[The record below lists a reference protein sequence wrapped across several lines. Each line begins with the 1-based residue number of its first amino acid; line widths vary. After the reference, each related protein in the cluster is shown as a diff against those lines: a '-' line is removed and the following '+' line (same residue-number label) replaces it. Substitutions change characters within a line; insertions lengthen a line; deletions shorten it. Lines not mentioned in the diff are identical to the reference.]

1 MSVGRMLV
9 VAATLLAPLAHA
21 AVDVDALWNYA
32 DPAATETRLRDAL
45 GTASGDD
52 ALVLRT
58 QIARTFS
65 LRNRFDEAHRE
76 LDAIEPA
83 LVAAGVEPRV
93 RAWLERGRTLR
104 SAGKPAEGRPLFMRA
119 YVTAD
124 AAKLERLAADALH
137 MVALAEPQLDDRIA
151 WNRRT
156 VDYARRASDPRAQGW
171 QAAALNN
178 IGSDLREAGRLAE
191 SLVAFREAL
200 VAYERVGRE
209 AGIHVARWKVA
220 NVLRLTGQADEAL
233 AMQLALERDAA
244 AAGTPDPYVYD
255 ELALLHA
262 ARGQAEPA
270 AKARARAE
278 ELRSGRRQ

>member
-1 MSVGRMLV
+1 MRSILV
-9 VAATLLAPLAHA
+9 LLACVLATASASA
-21 AVDVDALWNYA
+21 AVDLDALWNFA
-32 DPAATETRLRDAL
+32 DPAASETRFREAL
-45 GTASGDD
+45 AGANGDD

-65 LRNRFDEAHRE
+65 LRNRFDDAQRE

-83 LVAAGVEPRV
+83 LAAAGVEPRV
-93 RAWLERGRTLR
+93 RAWLERGRTFR
-104 SAGKPAEGRPLFMRA
+104 SAGKPAEGKPLFLRA

-137 MVALAEPQLDDRIA
+137 MIALAEPQLEERAA

-156 VDYARRASDPRAQGW
+156 IDYARRAGDPRAQAW

-191 SLVAFREAL
+191 SLASFRDAL
-200 VAYERVGRE
+200 TAYERIGRE
-209 AGIHVARWKVA
+209 PGIRIARWQVA
-220 NVLRLTGQADEAL
+220 NVLRLAGQADEAL

-244 AAGTPDPYVYD
+244 AAGAPDPYVYD

-270 AKARARAE
+270 AKAKARAE
-278 ELRSGRRQ
+278 ELRRGNRQ